1 MIITLNGKSGSGKS
15 SVAKELAKRLGYRM
29 YSAGEFWRKCA
40 AELDMDLSEFNKL
53 AETDTSFDKK
63 ADDALKMLAKTEDNL
78 VVESRLGFLFIPK
91 SIKIFLDASDL
102 VRAKRTTE
110 SGRVQESAADFD
122 DALRKLRARDDGD
135 RKRYL
140 KLYKTDLFDK
150 KHYDIVIDT
159 SNNTVKQTTDMVHD
173 FVMKRMKQK
182 K

>member
-15 SVAKELAKRLGYRM
+15 SVAKELARRLGYKM

-40 AELDMDLSEFNKL
+40 AEKGMDLSEFNKL
-53 AETDTSFDKK
+53 AEKDTSFDKK
-63 ADDALKMLAKTEDNL
+63 ADDALKKLGKTEDNL

-110 SGRVQESAADFD
+110 SGRAQESSKDLD
-122 DALRKLRARDDGD
+122 DALRKLRARDAGD

-140 KLYKTDLFDK
+140 SLYKTDLFDK
-150 KHYDIVIDT
+150 KHYDLVIDT
-159 SNNTVKQTTDMVHD
+159 SNNTVEQTTDMVYD
-173 FVMKRMKQK
+173 FVMKRTRK